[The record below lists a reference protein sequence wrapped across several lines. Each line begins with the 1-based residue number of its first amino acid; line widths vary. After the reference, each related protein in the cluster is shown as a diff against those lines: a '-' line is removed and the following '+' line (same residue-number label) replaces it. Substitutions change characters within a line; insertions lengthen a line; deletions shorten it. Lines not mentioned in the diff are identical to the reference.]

1 MNVCILYDWCQFLI
15 IQQRR
20 GNRMAVSDVRKQ
32 IMEITSMEV
41 SHDEIL
47 ENLRLMESDGVIQ
60 FNERAQTLF
69 VKTKIGGT

>member
-1 MNVCILYDWCQFLI
+1 
-15 IQQRR
+15 
-20 GNRMAVSDVRKQ
+20 MAVSDVRKQ